1 MTRIP
6 FRDILHAG
14 FDYTENVRH
23 LLVDRVFSIMDKQ
36 NLSQL
41 HVEQWIKGLST
52 ILRGTIDERIN
63 FAYNVYD
70 LMMNGKIKKEQVF
83 PSMRGCLINMGNMG
97 PDEDL
102 DETVK
107 DMIEL
112 MFKTLDVDR
121 DGTISKSDFKKAVMK
136 NNLLLLECMGP
147 VFPSRDFRNAFFMTF
162 TNNTVDF

>member
-23 LLVDRVFSIMDKQ
+23 LLVDRVFSVMDKQ

-41 HVEQWIKGLST
+41 NVEQWIKGLST

-83 PSMRGCLINMGNMG
+83 PSMKGCLINMGNMG

-107 DMIEL
+107 
-112 MFKTLDVDR
+112 V
-121 DGTISKSDFKKAVMK
+121 KSI
-136 NNLLLLECMGP
+136 
-147 VFPSRDFRNAFFMTF
+147 R
-162 TNNTVDF
+162 